1 MELLVRAIEA
11 AQVIEE
17 LIKMAKEF
25 KKDLDKAK
33 EMNLNESE
41 VAFYDALSDNNSAK
55 ELMGDELLVKISREV
70 AEKLRKNV
78 TVDWS
83 VKESVRARLRLI
95 VKNLLKKYGYPP
107 DAEIKAVE
115 LVLMQAEQFSAEWA
129 VN

>member
-1 MELLVRAIEA
+1 MRK
-11 AQVIEE
+11 
-17 LIKMAKEF
+17 KM
-25 KKDLDKAK
+25 
-33 EMNLNESE
+33 M
-41 VAFYDALSDNNSAK
+41 SD
-55 ELMGDELLVKISREV
+55 EILVKIAREV

-115 LVLMQAEQFSAEWA
+115 LVLMQAEPFSAEWA